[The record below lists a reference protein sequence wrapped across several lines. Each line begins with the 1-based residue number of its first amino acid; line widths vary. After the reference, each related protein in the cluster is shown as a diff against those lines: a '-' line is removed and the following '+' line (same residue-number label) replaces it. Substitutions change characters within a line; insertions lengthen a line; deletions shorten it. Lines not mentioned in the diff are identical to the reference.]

1 MITIRI
7 ACLPWGKGD
16 PILNVLYEG
25 IAAVVRSVPS
35 AKMEQEN
42 DLLVLY
48 EEDLMP
54 EGLGNEV
61 LVEVLDIPETMGV
74 EDRKTLSEGV
84 GRKVFDKVRAV
95 VPSTRVKCVV
105 RNPDPKDVTT
115 ML

>member
-7 ACLPWGKGD
+7 ACLPWSKGD
-16 PILNVLYEG
+16 PVLNVLYEE

-35 AKMEQEN
+35 AKVEQEN

-54 EGLGNEV
+54 DGLGNEV
-61 LVEVLDIPETMGV
+61 LVEILDIPETMGL
-74 EDRKTLSEGV
+74 EDRNTLSKGV
-84 GRKVFDKVRAV
+84 GRNVFDKVRTV

-105 RNPDPKDVTT
+105 RNPDPKDITT
-115 ML
+115 IF